1 MLNSRLFDQLIAKDT
16 ELGKI
21 LIGVTTADEKRDLLF
36 LTLLSRLPN
45 EREQSIVAAQI
56 KADGQATALRKVT
69 WALLNTRE
77 YTFIQ

>member
-1 MLNSRLFDQLIAKDT
+1 M
-16 ELGKI
+16 
-21 LIGVTTADEKRDLLF
+21 
-36 LTLLSRLPN
+36 LSRLPN
-45 EREQSIVAAQI
+45 EREQSIVAAQN